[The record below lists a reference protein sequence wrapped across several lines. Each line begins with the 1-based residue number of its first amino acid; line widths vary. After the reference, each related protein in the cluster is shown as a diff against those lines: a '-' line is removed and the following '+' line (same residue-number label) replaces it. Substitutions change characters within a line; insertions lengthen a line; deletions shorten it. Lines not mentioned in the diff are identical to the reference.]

1 MEKTAKAQMIE
12 IIQELP
18 EDTSFDEI
26 LRELAFFRLVERGQN
41 DFETGRLLSAD
52 EVRRRVRSWRRL
64 AREIGAREPGAREA
78 GS

>member
-1 MEKTAKAQMIE
+1 MEKTAKAQMVE

-26 LRELAFFRLVERGQN
+26 LRELAFFRLVERGQS

-52 EVRRRVRSWRRL
+52 DVRKRVRSWRR
-64 AREIGAREPGAREA
+64 PPREA